1 MPKPPN
7 PNLTDKQK
15 ETLIALCDYMDEHGF
30 APSFH
35 ELANIL
41 GLKYSS
47 LQDRMKWLAKK
58 GYIERDGRVRT
69 IRVLR
74 RLNGPART
82 RIVSIPVVG
91 TVVAGMP
98 VLAEENREG
107 ELLLETTLKDPENC
121 FAVKAQGESMVDV
134 GIGSG
139 DMLVVHKQR
148 MADNGQIVIALL
160 NGEST
165 VKTFQYSD
173 EGVELVPANRRM
185 KPIKINELDDFRIQ
199 GVVVTWMK
207 CQ

>member
-7 PNLTDKQK
+7 PNLTDKQR
-15 ETLIALCDYMDEHGF
+15 ETLIALCEYMDEHGF
-30 APSFH
+30 APSFQ
-35 ELANIL
+35 ELADIL

-47 LQDRMKWLAKK
+47 LLDRINWLTKK
-58 GYIERDGRVRT
+58 GYVERDGRMRT

-74 RLNGPART
+74 RLDGPAKT

-107 ELLLETTLKDPENC
+107 ELFLETAIEDPENC
-121 FAVKAQGESMVDV
+121 FAVKAQGNSMVDA

-139 DMLVVHKQR
+139 DMLIVHKQR
-148 MADNGQIVIALL
+148 MADNGQIIIALL

-165 VKTFQYSD
+165 VKTFHYSK
-173 EGVELVPANRRM
+173 EGVELVPANKHM

-199 GVVVTWMK
+199 GVVVTWKK
-207 CQ
+207 CR